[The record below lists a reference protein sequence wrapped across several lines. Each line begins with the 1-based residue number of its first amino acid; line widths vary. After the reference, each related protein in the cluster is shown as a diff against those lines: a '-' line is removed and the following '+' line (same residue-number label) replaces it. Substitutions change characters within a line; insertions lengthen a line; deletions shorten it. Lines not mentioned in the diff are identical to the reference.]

1 LTRSRTVAIGV
12 LLAALVAP
20 LYVTRLG
27 FSPAY
32 LMHDES
38 QFALQAQAIAA
49 TGRDLSGRRL
59 PVYFTEPEFPAGRD
73 PIIIYAT
80 AVVLKALP
88 LSESSARLA
97 TALTGVLNVVLMFL
111 VGRRVFKSDLIGLV
125 AAILMALTPAHF
137 IRSRLVLSPLYS
149 IPFML
154 AWLWWLARFVD
165 RPDRR
170 TLGVAAAWLGLGVYT
185 YLACM
190 VMMPVYLLLTAWVAM
205 RQHAPGWRP
214 ALVLGFL
221 VPLVPMAAWY
231 ATHPE
236 RYAQIVE
243 AYKLYAADVTPLEGA
258 VRVAAYDSVRMRLNL
273 LWLFFSPDFLFISG
287 DTSLINSTRQI
298 GLFPLAFAVLIP
310 VGLYQLA
317 RRGGDIGKVILAG
330 FVTAPLASVVSG
342 AIEMNRIMFTIPF
355 GVLAAAFGARALLDA
370 RQRWWR
376 WAAIAMLV
384 TVPLQFAGFYRDY
397 MGRYREESSFWFGG
411 NLRAALTEVIRLEG
425 EGTRPVYISRTI
437 PFANRYWRFY
447 TLAEHRGDLTPQAVF
462 YEPQTLDAA
471 TVPPGTHLVCALRG
485 GGCEPQASSGMWT
498 RVSTA
503 VEPDGTESFAVFERR

>member
-1 LTRSRTVAIGV
+1 
-12 LLAALVAP
+12 
-20 LYVTRLG
+20 
-27 FSPAY
+27 
-32 LMHDES
+32 MHDES

-80 AVVLKALP
+80 AVVLEALP

-97 TALTGVLNVVLMFL
+97 TALTGVLNVVLVFL
-111 VGRRVFKSDLIGLV
+111 VGRRVFKSDLLGVL
-125 AAILMALTPAHF
+125 AAILMALMPAHF
-137 IRSRLVLSPLYS
+137 IRSRLALSPLYS
-149 IPFML
+149 IPFIL
-154 AWLWWLARFVD
+154 AWVLWLARFLD

-170 TLGVAAAWLGLGVYT
+170 TLAVAAAWLGLGVYT

-190 VMMPVYLLLTAWVAM
+190 IMMPIYLLLTAWIAFRHPILSEGGFDEAEVS
-205 RQHAPGWRP
+205 RVEGPAPGWRA
-214 ALVLGFL
+214 ALLVGFI

-243 AYKLYAADVTPLEGA
+243 AYKLYSADASPVEGA
-258 VRVAAYDSVRMRLNL
+258 ARLAAYDILRLRLSL
-273 LWLFFSPDFLFISG
+273 LWSFFSPDFLFISG
-287 DTSLINSTRQI
+287 DSSLINSTRQI

-310 VGLYQLA
+310 AGLYQLA
-317 RRGGDIGKVILAG
+317 RHGGDMGKVILTG

-342 AIEMNRIMFTIPF
+342 AIEMNRIMFALPF
-355 GVLAAAFGARALLDA
+355 GVLTAAFGARAMLGA
-370 RQRWWR
+370 RHRVWR
-376 WAAIAMLV
+376 WVALAVLAS
-384 TVPLQFAGFYRDY
+384 VPLQFAGFYRDY
-397 MGRYREESSFWFGG
+397 MGRYRAESSFWFGG
-411 NLRAALTEVIRLEG
+411 NLRAALTDAIRMEG
-425 EGTRPVYISRTI
+425 QQTRPVYVSRTI

-447 TLAEHRGDLTPQAVF
+447 TLVEQRGDLTAQAVF
-462 YEPQTLDAA
+462 YEPARLDAA
-471 TVPPGTHLVCALRG
+471 AVQPGSHLVCALRD